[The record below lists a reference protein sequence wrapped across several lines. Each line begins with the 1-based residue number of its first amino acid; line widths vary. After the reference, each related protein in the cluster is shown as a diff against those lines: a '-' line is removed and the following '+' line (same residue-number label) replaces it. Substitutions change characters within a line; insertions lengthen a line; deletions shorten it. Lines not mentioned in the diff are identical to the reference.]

1 MIRTV
6 FKLGLILVV
15 GILIY
20 NYFLGTPEEKASS
33 EKIFSEVKDL
43 GVAAWGLLKSEK
55 QKFDEGKYD
64 EALDKVGNL
73 FNNLRE
79 KASQLN
85 DRDLSDRIENLE
97 QQRKD
102 IQEKVDR
109 ASDSLTEEEK
119 AELRDQFRSLMDQ
132 TEGVME
138 DLEKK

>member
-55 QKFDEGKYD
+55 QKFDDGKYD
-64 EALDKVGNL
+64 EALDKVGGL

-102 IQEKVDR
+102 IQEKVHR

-119 AELRDQFRSLMDQ
+119 AELKEQFKTLMDE

>member
-73 FNNLRE
+73 FSNLRE

-85 DRDLSDRIENLE
+85 DRDLSDRIDNLE

-109 ASDSLTEEEK
+109 ASDSLSEEEK
-119 AELRDQFRSLMDQ
+119 AELKEQFRSLMDQ

>member
-119 AELRDQFRSLMDQ
+119 SELRDQFRSLMDQ